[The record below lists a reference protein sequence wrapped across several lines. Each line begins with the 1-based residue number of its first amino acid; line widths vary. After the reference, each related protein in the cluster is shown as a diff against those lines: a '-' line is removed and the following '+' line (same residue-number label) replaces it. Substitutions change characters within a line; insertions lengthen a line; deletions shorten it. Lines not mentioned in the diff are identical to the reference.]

1 MLFSSQ
7 IQNTAAYQVLGRKLT
22 LPPPEPVE
30 ECMSQDNTPT
40 SPCLL
45 PALGVIGLSGRS
57 RAAQKAPSA
66 APGTQEAVGFFFPS
80 AQLGQHQV
88 RVLLCVPGEQSWGPG
103 VISVLAFFLS
113 HSPLLSE
120 PSSSPRH
127 LILGCLSRV
136 FCFASFIQPTPA
148 PYLRCPWDIP
158 AHQWGMMWTHRT
170 KLPRASPCC
179 LISPHRRV
187 GSSHLLLPWLG

>member
-7 IQNTAAYQVLGRKLT
+7 IQNMAAYQVLGRKLT

-30 ECMSQDNTPT
+30 DCMSQDNTPT

-66 APGTQEAVGFFFPS
+66 APGTQEAVGFFSPS

-88 RVLLCVPGEQSWGPG
+88 RVLLVSLCVPGGQGWGPG
-103 VISVLAFFLS
+103 VISVLVFSLS

-127 LILGCLSRV
+127 LILGCLGRFFVLPHS
-136 FCFASFIQPTPA
+136 SNPHQP
-148 PYLRCPWDIP
+148 LFFF
-158 AHQWGMMWTHRT
+158 
-170 KLPRASPCC
+170 
-179 LISPHRRV
+179 
-187 GSSHLLLPWLG
+187 